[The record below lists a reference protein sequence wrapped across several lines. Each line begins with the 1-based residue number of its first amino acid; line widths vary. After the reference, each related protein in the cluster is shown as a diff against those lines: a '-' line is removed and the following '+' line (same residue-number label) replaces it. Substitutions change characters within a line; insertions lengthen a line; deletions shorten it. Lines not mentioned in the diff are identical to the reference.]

1 MLKTRSR
8 ILFIQDSCQG
18 YALAGLRI
26 FDTVSEWPNKTWI
39 KFRRTTAA
47 SVSKMMWAGEGNLD
61 LGSQEGS
68 EDFRHSVS
76 KICCKA
82 RVYLGRNLER
92 SLAKEEIFSLRNL

>member
-39 KFRRTTAA
+39 IFRRSTVA
-47 SVSKMMWAGEGNLD
+47 SVLMVAGEGAGRD
-61 LGSQEGS
+61 LKTDQRLLKS
-68 EDFRHSVS
+68 
-76 KICCKA
+76 
-82 RVYLGRNLER
+82 
-92 SLAKEEIFSLRNL
+92 